1 MGDIM
6 AEFDVIVVGSGMSGG
21 WVAKELCE
29 RGFKVAVIER
39 GRNTDPIEDYKDH
52 VDPWDTPNMNK
63 KTPHDLERQPIQST
77 VYAYNQNTK
86 HYFVDDVDN
95 PYIVPEGQNYTWRRG
110 YHKGGKSIMWARQSY
125 RLSEIDFE
133 ANKKEGIGIDWPV
146 RYKDLAPWYDH
157 VERFAG
163 ISGSMEG
170 LDILPDGVFQPP
182 MELTCAEHV
191 FKEKVEAAFPGRKV
205 IPGRAAHL
213 TEPTQEQM
221 ELGRGKCMNRALCE
235 RGCTFG
241 AYFSSISA
249 TLPAAERTG
258 NLTMITD
265 MAVQKLEYDH
275 ATKRITGVKAVNT
288 KTMEGK
294 TFTSKAV
301 FLNAGTIPSTMILLN
316 SANEHFP
323 NGLANS
329 SGQLGKNLMDHVSCA
344 GASGI
349 MPGMM
354 DKYHKGRRPNG
365 FYIPRF
371 RNHTE
376 EGQDFVRGYG
386 YQGRIY
392 RYSGWDRNSA
402 GIGKAYKDKNRM
414 PSAWSFSIIAFAEIL
429 PDERNQIRLHASKKD
444 KWGFPVPILDAKM
457 RKNEINAI
465 KQATRDT
472 IAMVEAAGIINPS
485 HDDPENPPIGSPGNG
500 IHEMGT
506 ARMGR
511 NPADS
516 VLNSFNQSHDIPNL
530 FVSDGSFMT
539 SAGCQNPSLT
549 YMAFSARAADHA
561 GKLLKEGRI

>member
-1 MGDIM
+1 M
-6 AEFDVIVVGSGMSGG
+6 ADFDVIVVGSGMSGG

-29 RGFKVAVIER
+29 RGLKVAVIER
-39 GRNTDPIEDYKDH
+39 GRDTDPSEDYKDH

-63 KTPHDLERQPIQST
+63 KTPEDLERQPIQST

-86 HYFVDDVDN
+86 HYFVDDIDN
-95 PYIVPEGQNYTWRRG
+95 PYIVPEGQSYTWRRG
-110 YHKGGKSIMWARQSY
+110 YHRGGKSIMWARQSY
-125 RLSEIDFE
+125 RLSEIDFQ
-133 ANKKEGIGIDWPV
+133 ANKKEGISIDWPV
-146 RYKDLAPWYDH
+146 RYKDIAPWYDH

-213 TEPTQEQM
+213 TAPTQEQL

-294 TFTSKAV
+294 TFTSKIV
-301 FLNAGTIPSTMILLN
+301 FLNAGTIPSTMILMN

-344 GASGI
+344 GGGGI

-376 EGQDFVRGYG
+376 EGEGFVRGYG

-392 RYSGWDRNSA
+392 RYTGWDRNTG
-402 GIGKAYKDKNRM
+402 GIGEAYKAKNRM
-414 PSAWSFSIIAFAEIL
+414 PSPWSFSIIAFAEVL
-429 PDERNQIRLHASKKD
+429 PDERNHIRLHANKKD

-457 RKNEINAI
+457 RNNEINAI
-465 KQATRDT
+465 KQATRDM
-472 IAMVEAAGIINPS
+472 IAMMDAAGIVNPQ
-485 HDDPENPPIGSPGNG
+485 HDDPEDPPIGSHGNG

-506 ARMGR
+506 ARMGAD
-511 NPADS
+511 PADS
-516 VLNSFNQSHDIPNL
+516 VLNKYNQSHDIPNL

-549 YMAFSARAADHA
+549 YMAFSARAADYA
-561 GKLLKEGRI
+561 AKILKEGRI